1 MMGRLRLFG
10 LVLGA
15 IAALGIAVPAARAQ
29 SDVAAAIGNTRLTTE
44 SGQVVHLRDFR
55 GKAVLVYFWG
65 SWCAS

>member
-15 IAALGIAVPAARAQ
+15 VVAWGIAVPAAQAQ
-29 SDVAAAIGNTRLTTE
+29 SDVVTAIGNTKLTTQ
-44 SGQVVHLRDFR
+44 SGQTVHLRDYR